1 MTRYRSRREQT
12 ENNWL
17 YLGIALIVAFLIAVA
32 VLVYKQLSTPKT
44 EFDSVTACRKIDG
57 RPTADRQ
64 IVVLLDETDALT
76 EHQKDFVKVRLT
88 KLVQTELN
96 QGELLSIYVL
106 GPNHQ
111 RSKKPIFEMC
121 KMRDGHDADAL
132 TENQKLLNR
141 RFKQEFEGPLM
152 AKIEGLMQDKGKSV
166 DSQIFEMIR
175 SIGVNAFDR
184 WDVAGERQ
192 FLVFSDMLQNTK
204 RYSMYR
210 SDVDFG
216 KFKKTNYYQQVRA
229 YLPNAEVS
237 IFYFINRPEFQK
249 TRLQNF
255 WQAYFADA
263 GAVVNEVMPVGR

>member
-17 YLGIALIVAFLIAVA
+17 YLGIAFIVAFLIAVA

-121 KMRDGHDADAL
+121 KMRDGHDADVL

-192 FLVFSDMLQNTK
+192 FLVF
-204 RYSMYR
+204 
-210 SDVDFG
+210 FG
-216 KFKKTNYYQQVRA
+216 YAPKY
-229 YLPNAEVS
+229 
-237 IFYFINRPEFQK
+237 
-249 TRLQNF
+249 
-255 WQAYFADA
+255 
-263 GAVVNEVMPVGR
+263 